1 MTVGTISIII
11 GVVLLVLLKLFF
23 KDEENLEESNGVHGV
38 DDDEFFKEEP
48 EFDRTW
54 SFLPGN
60 IFNRSNDD

>member
-1 MTVGTISIII
+1 MTIGTIGIIF
-11 GVVLLVLLKLFF
+11 GVVLLLLLKLFF
-23 KDEENLEESNGVHGV
+23 KEEESSDQNKEFPEV
-38 DDDEFFKEEP
+38 DHNELFKEEP